1 MPVQTQTQNYI
12 QNSIRDSLLSSHH
25 TAAATA
31 EDNDSLQNKLM
42 ANAKRM
48 LTKNIE
54 FEEVDAY
61 TTAQFNG
68 LKDKYTVL
76 NGSQSN
82 SNNNNSMGSGAKL
95 HSGEKAG
102 SSQGSKLH
110 LAEAF
115 GPTLCDDIQP

>member
-25 TAAATA
+25 TAASTA
-31 EDNDSLQNKLM
+31 EDNDSLQNKLIS
-42 ANAKRM
+42 NAKRI

-54 FEEVDAY
+54 YEEVDPY

-76 NGSQSN
+76 NGSQG
-82 SNNNNSMGSGAKL
+82 NNNTMGSGAKL
-95 HSGEKAG
+95 HSGEKAT
-102 SSQGSKLH
+102 SSQGSKFSL
-110 LAEAF
+110 L
-115 GPTLCDDIQP
+115 